1 VSWAL
6 VTGGTGFLG
15 RHLVAALRHLGYE
28 VRVLARPT
36 TSPATKAEIE
46 ATGAHVVTGDLL
58 DRPSVRLAV
67 AGVSRV
73 FHLAGR
79 LLEPG
84 VPAHDYERL
93 HITGTRNLLDAC
105 REQRGLQAV
114 VHCST
119 TGVLGP
125 TGPRPA
131 AEDAPAH
138 PANVYERTK
147 AEAESMALDAA
158 RVGLP
163 LTVARPALVYGPGD
177 LHMVGWFRAIKAGL
191 YLIVGSGDNL
201 LHPIYVSDVVDGI
214 LRCAEQQEAR
224 GRTYHLV
231 GAQPVPISGLAAAIA
246 RAVHRP
252 LPRTHLP
259 RAIAY
264 ATAALLEH
272 LPGVPPARL
281 PLTRNRVEFMTES
294 RVYSGDRAREELGF
308 VPRVDLEHGLASTV
322 DWYRTTGLL

>member
-1 VSWAL
+1 VPVSA
-6 VTGGTGFLG
+6 
-15 RHLVAALRHLGYE
+15 
-28 VRVLARPT
+28 
-36 TSPATKAEIE
+36 
-46 ATGAHVVTGDLL
+46 
-58 DRPSVRLAV
+58 
-67 AGVSRV
+67 
-73 FHLAGR
+73 
-79 LLEPG
+79 
-84 VPAHDYERL
+84 YERL
-93 HITGTRNLLDAC
+93 HVTGTRNLLDAC
-105 REQRGLQAV
+105 REQRWLQAV

-131 AEDAPAH
+131 DEDAPPH

-147 AEAESMALDAA
+147 AEAEGMALDAA

-191 YLIVGSGDNL
+191 YLVVGRGDNL

-214 LRCAEQQEAR
+214 LRCAERQESR

-246 RAVHRP
+246 EAVHRP

-264 ATAALLEH
+264 ATAAILER
-272 LPGVPPARL
+272 LPGVPPTRL
-281 PLTRNRVEFMTES
+281 PLTRNRVDFMTES
-294 RVYSGDRAREELGF
+294 RVYDGERARAELGF

-322 DWYRTTGLL
+322 DWYRNTGLL